1 MNKTVKYAIFMIVVG
16 VVVSLMLSIV
26 NEFTSPIIESQ
37 KLEKVK
43 NSLEEVDNINEW
55 KSYSDVI
62 NISEDEFIEE
72 VYISLNNNKQYQMIA
87 YLINTKGYSNG
98 NIESLVF
105 IDYNKKEINSVKII
119 SIENQTKGIGSLI
132 LDDPNYVKAF
142 INIEIKKYFNDN
154 VNNHNSES
162 SDVISGATISSR
174 GVIQAVISA
183 CNNFNNT
190 LGENNETIK

>member
-1 MNKTVKYAIFMIVVG
+1 MNNTIKYTIFMIVIG
-16 VVVSLMLSIV
+16 VVVSLLLSIV
-26 NEFTSPIIESQ
+26 NEFTSPIIEKQ

-43 NSLEEVDNINEW
+43 ISLEEVDNVNKW
-55 KSYSDVI
+55 QSYSNVI

-72 VYISLNNNKQYQMIA
+72 VYVSINNNKEYQIIA
-87 YLINTKGYSNG
+87 YLLNTKGYSNG

-105 IDYNKKEINSVKII
+105 IDYNKKIINSVKII

-132 LDDPNYVKAF
+132 LDDPNYVKVYNNKEVKQY
-142 INIEIKKYFNDN
+142 INDN

-162 SDVISGATISSR
+162 SDVITGATISSR

-183 CNNFNNT
+183 CENFNSF
-190 LGENNETIK
+190 LGENNESIN

>member
-1 MNKTVKYAIFMIVVG
+1 MNNTIKYTIFMIVIG
-16 VVVSLMLSIV
+16 VVVSLLLSIV
-26 NEFTSPIIESQ
+26 NEFTSPIIENQ

-43 NSLEEVDNINEW
+43 ISLEEVDNVNKW
-55 KSYSDVI
+55 QSYSNVI

-72 VYISLNNNKQYQMIA
+72 VYVSINNNKEYQIIA
-87 YLINTKGYSNG
+87 YLLNTKGYSNG

-105 IDYNKKEINSVKII
+105 IDYNKKIINSVKII

-132 LDDPNYVKAF
+132 LDDPNYVKVYNNKEVKQY
-142 INIEIKKYFNDN
+142 INDN

-162 SDVISGATISSR
+162 SDVITGATISSR

-183 CNNFNNT
+183 CENFNSF
-190 LGENNETIK
+190 LGESNESIN

>member
-1 MNKTVKYAIFMIVVG
+1 MNNTIKYTIFMIVIG
-16 VVVSLMLSIV
+16 VVVSLLLSIV
-26 NEFTSPIIESQ
+26 NEFTSPIIENQ

-43 NSLEEVDNINEW
+43 ISLEEVDNVNKW
-55 KSYSDVI
+55 QSYSNVI

-72 VYISLNNNKQYQMIA
+72 VYVSINNNKEYQIIA
-87 YLINTKGYSNG
+87 YLLNTKGYSNG

-105 IDYNKKEINSVKII
+105 IDYNKKIINSVKII

-132 LDDPNYVKAF
+132 LDDPNYVKVYNNKEVKQY
-142 INIEIKKYFNDN
+142 INDN

-162 SDVISGATISSR
+162 SDVITGATISSR

-183 CNNFNNT
+183 CENFNSF
-190 LGENNETIK
+190 LGENNESIN

>member
-1 MNKTVKYAIFMIVVG
+1 MNNTIKYTIFMIVIG
-16 VVVSLMLSIV
+16 VVVSLLLSII
-26 NEFTSPIIESQ
+26 NEFTSPIIENQ

-43 NSLEEVDNINEW
+43 ISLEEVDNVNKW
-55 KSYSDVI
+55 QSYSNVI

-72 VYISLNNNKQYQMIA
+72 VYVSINNNKEYQIIA
-87 YLINTKGYSNG
+87 YLLNTKGYSNG

-105 IDYNKKEINSVKII
+105 IDYNKKIINSVKII

-132 LDDPNYVKAF
+132 LDDPNYVKVYNNKEVKQY
-142 INIEIKKYFNDN
+142 INDN

-162 SDVISGATISSR
+162 SDVITGATISSR

-183 CNNFNNT
+183 CENFNSF
-190 LGENNETIK
+190 LGENNESIN

>member
-1 MNKTVKYAIFMIVVG
+1 MNNTIKYTIFMIVIG
-16 VVVSLMLSIV
+16 VVVSLLLSIV
-26 NEFTSPIIESQ
+26 NEFTSPIIENQ

-43 NSLEEVDNINEW
+43 ISLEEVDNVNKW
-55 KSYSDVI
+55 QSYSNVI

-72 VYISLNNNKQYQMIA
+72 VYVSINNNKEYQIIA
-87 YLINTKGYSNG
+87 YLLNTKGYSNG

-105 IDYNKKEINSVKII
+105 IDYNKKIINSVKII

-132 LDDPNYVKAF
+132 LDDPNYVK
-142 INIEIKKYFNDN
+142 IYNNKEVKQYINDN

-162 SDVISGATISSR
+162 SDVITGATISSR

-183 CNNFNNT
+183 CENFNSF
-190 LGENNETIK
+190 LGENNESIN